1 MSTSGCRRG
10 NPGFLFPERLTI
22 ARQRRGLT
30 KTTLAAQV
38 GVTPRTITR
47 YETDGAPLGVA
58 ASLSTALGFPAQYF
72 ERPVPEALAAGDVAF
87 RAGQRVSAR
96 ARNAA
101 VASGTHG
108 VELAGWVRERFSV
121 PSPDVPRL
129 DDASPEDAALTLRTL
144 WGLGT
149 KPLPNLVQLSESHG
163 VAVLGLPPIAG
174 EVDAFSAWVGEQPF
188 IFLARR
194 RTPEGVRFDV
204 AHELGHLVMHSSR
217 QPNAPQDEDEA
228 NRFASEF
235 LMPSETVRQYVPRNA
250 AVPDLLRVK
259 KYFGTSA
266 QAMARKAKAI
276 GLQSEWTARMN
287 QVELDKLGYRKAEP
301 GGMVAYERSRVFDF
315 IFSSERS
322 APNTPASIARELA
335 LPDEEVHALTLNSV
349 MVGTQF
355 TGEPASAVSARMTEP
370 GVAPRLRVVK

>member
-1 MSTSGCRRG
+1 MSTSDCRRD
-10 NPGFLFPERLTI
+10 NLGFLFPGRLTI

-30 KTTLAAQV
+30 KTALAAEV

-47 YETDGAPLGVA
+47 YETDGAPLDMA
-58 ASLSTALGFPAQYF
+58 PQLSAALGFPTRYF
-72 ERPVPEALAAGDVAF
+72 ERPMPEALAADAVAF

-96 ARNAA
+96 ARHAA
-101 VASGTHG
+101 AATGTHG
-108 VELAGWVRERFSV
+108 VELERWVRERFSV

-129 DDASPEDAALTLRTL
+129 DYDSPEDAALTLRTL

-149 KPLPNLVQLSESHG
+149 GPLPNLVQLAESHG
-163 VAVLGLPPIAG
+163 IAVLGLPPIAG
-174 EVDAFSAWVGEQPF
+174 EVDAFSTWVGRQPY

-204 AHELGHLVMHSSR
+204 AHEIGHLAMHSSR
-217 QPNAPQDEDEA
+217 QSNEPQDEDEA

-235 LMPSETVRQYVPRNA
+235 LMPSETVRQYLPRNA

-266 QAMARKAKAI
+266 QAMARKAKTT

-301 GGMVAYERSRVFDF
+301 DGMAAYERSRVFDF

-322 APNTPASIARELA
+322 TQYTPRGIAQELA

-349 MVGTQF
+349 MVGTLSAGGGVPAVPDAA
-355 TGEPASAVSARMTEP
+355 TGSGTT
-370 GVAPRLRVVK
+370 PRLRVVK

>member
-1 MSTSGCRRG
+1 MSTSDCRRG

-30 KTTLAAQV
+30 KTALAAEV

-47 YETDGAPLGVA
+47 YETDGAPLDMG
-58 ASLSTALGFPAQYF
+58 ASLSTALGFPARYF
-72 ERPVPEALAAGDVAF
+72 ERPLPEVLSADTVAF

-96 ARNAA
+96 ARHAA
-101 VASGTHG
+101 VATGTHG
-108 VELAGWVRERFSV
+108 VELAWWVRERFTV
-121 PSPDVPRL
+121 PAPNVPRL
-129 DDASPEDAALTLRTL
+129 DYDSPEEAALTLRTL

-149 KPLPNLVQLSESHG
+149 KPLPNLVQLAESHG
-163 VAVLGLPPIAG
+163 IAVLGLPPIAG
-174 EVDAFSAWVGEQPF
+174 EVDAFSTWVGQQPF

-204 AHELGHLVMHSSR
+204 AHEIGHLVMHSSR
-217 QPNAPQDEDEA
+217 QSGAPQDEGEA

-235 LMPSETVRQYVPRNA
+235 LMPTETVRRYLPSNP

-259 KYFGTSA
+259 KYFGASA
-266 QAMARKAKAI
+266 QAMARKAKTI
-276 GLQSEWTARMN
+276 GLQTEWTARMN

-301 GGMVAYERSRVFDF
+301 GGMAAYERSRVFDF

-322 APNTPASIARELA
+322 TRYTPAGMAQELA

-349 MVGTQF
+349 MVGAPSAGGAFLAGSVPGT
-355 TGEPASAVSARMTEP
+355 EPAA
-370 GVAPRLRVVK
+370 APRLRVVK